1 MKSILLKLDDKLFLE
16 IEELIKAE
24 NISRLSYIKR
34 AIDQYNKW
42 QKKKMLEAQMA
53 REVELLR
60 QSDPDR
66 ALIHDF
72 ETASLTDLQKH
83 LDE

>member
-16 IEELIKAE
+16 TEELIKAE
-24 NISRLSYIKR
+24 NVSRLSYIKR

-53 REVELLR
+53 REVELLK
-60 QSDPDR
+60 QHDPDKELNR
-66 ALIHDF
+66 DVEA
-72 ETASLTDLQKH
+72 ASLTDLQKH
-83 LDE
+83 LND